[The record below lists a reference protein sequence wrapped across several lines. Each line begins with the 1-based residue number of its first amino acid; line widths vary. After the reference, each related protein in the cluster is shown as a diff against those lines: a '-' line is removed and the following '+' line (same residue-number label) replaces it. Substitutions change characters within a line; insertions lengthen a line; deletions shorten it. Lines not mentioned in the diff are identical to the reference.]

1 MVLYIYI
8 FQKSTIFIKI
18 REVSTMKL
26 FKNAKIYLGNGKI
39 VENGR
44 FLIKDGQFEQVG
56 SSINIPESTKVIDLK
71 GKIVTPGLIDVHTHL
86 GVHEEGIGKEGQDF
100 NETSREV
107 TAQVRALDGINP
119 REAGFEQA
127 RKAGITTV
135 QIMPG
140 SANIIG
146 GEMVVLKTKGHIVD
160 QMILREP
167 SGLKAATGE
176 NPKRVHGS
184 KNRLAET
191 RMGIAA
197 RLREKFIEASYYL
210 SKIETGEIDRNL
222 ELENIGKVLK
232 KEIPLRVHAH
242 RADDIV
248 TVLRLKREFD
258 IDITIEHC
266 TEGHHIADFIAQH
279 DVRVSVGPTMSSRSK
294 VELADK
300 GWHTLVALENVGVPF
315 SITTDHP
322 VVGIEHLMTSAI
334 LAVKNGLSEEAAL
347 RAITLNAAKH
357 LGVDEQIGSIEPG
370 KDADFVVWNG
380 DPFDLRSTVLQTFIN
395 GECVFDNGK

>member
-18 REVSTMKL
+18 REVSTMY
-26 FKNAKIYLGNGKI
+26 FFTNAKIFLGTGEI
-39 VENGR
+39 VEKGD
-44 FLIKDGQFEQVG
+44 FFVKDGQFEKVG
-56 SSINIPESTKVIDLK
+56 EAILISDEAEVIDLQ

-86 GVHEEGIGKEGQDF
+86 GVHEEGLGKEGHDF
-100 NETSREV
+100 NETSCEV

-119 REAGFEQA
+119 REAGFAEA
-127 RKAGITTV
+127 RKAGVTTV

-146 GEMVVLKTKGHIVD
+146 GEMVVLKTQGHIVD

-176 NPKRVHGS
+176 NPKTVHGP
-184 KNRLAET
+184 KNRLAVT

-197 RLREKFIEASYYL
+197 RLREKLIQATNYQL
-210 SKIETGEIDRNL
+210 KIGTGDVERNL
-222 ELENIGKVLK
+222 ELENISKVLR

-258 IDITIEHC
+258 IDVTIEHC
-266 TEGHHIADFIAQH
+266 TEGHHIAEFIAQH
-279 DVRVSVGPTMSSRSK
+279 DVKVSVGPTMSSRSK

-300 GWHTLVALENVGVPF
+300 GWHTLKALEKAGIPF

-334 LAVKNGLSEEAAL
+334 LAVKNGISEEAVL
-347 RAITLNAAKH
+347 KAITLNAAKH
-357 LGVDEQIGSIEPG
+357 LGVEKQVGSIETG

-380 DPFDLRSTVLQTFIN
+380 DPFDLRSSVLQTFIN
-395 GECVFDNGK
+395 GECVFEKME